1 MFIGF
6 VQTKDKNRPALTF
19 FRWQIGD
26 TMAQKP
32 LLILINPYS
41 GTKLAK
47 RLFKTYVQPELNQ
60 RHLPYEV
67 LETEYAGK

>member
-19 FRWQIGD
+19 FSWQIGD
-26 TMAQKP
+26 MMAQKP

-41 GTKLAK
+41 GTKVAK

-67 LETEYAGK
+67 LETEYAGE